1 MKKIILISLLAGIL
15 LFSCGKGD
23 KSGKIVLNYLD
34 SFADVDLMGK
44 VLHDQ
49 IKKYDKENPNI
60 KIKIEHVQWD
70 RMNQKVMTAI
80 AAESPHDVVL
90 LDRFVTASYAAKNAL
105 IPLGKYVKETGLKEK
120 DFWECCWKECIYNN
134 KMWAIPHHTDIRVL
148 YYNTEHFK
156 EAGLDPEKPPKTWK
170 QLLEYSKK
178 LTKRDEKGRLVQ
190 IGFIPGFSQGRWL
203 HIWAWG
209 NNGEFMQGNK
219 ITCNSPQIVG
229 ALEWMKKLNN
239 WYGRKAVQGAQQG
252 FGRGEFDPF
261 ICGKLSM
268 CINGDWNLGNIK
280 QYGPNLKFKI
290 AYPPVPQGKKPVS
303 WSGGYAFV
311 IPKGSKQE
319 EESWKLIKH
328 LTSYNIQ
335 LEYATNAFR
344 IPALK
349 KASKNKFFLSHPHY
363 KIFIA
368 LMKYSRYRPVTP
380 AAQYYWEQLKM
391 AVENTLLELK
401 TPKQALDDAANDT
414 QKYLDEYLK

>member
-1 MKKIILISLLAGIL
+1 
-15 LFSCGKGD
+15 
-23 KSGKIVLNYLD
+23 
-34 SFADVDLMGK
+34 
-44 VLHDQ
+44 
-49 IKKYDKENPNI
+49 
-60 KIKIEHVQWD
+60 
-70 RMNQKVMTAI
+70 
-80 AAESPHDVVL
+80 
-90 LDRFVTASYAAKNAL
+90 
-105 IPLGKYVKETGLKEK
+105 
-120 DFWECCWKECIYNN
+120 
-134 KMWAIPHHTDIRVL
+134 
-148 YYNTEHFK
+148 
-156 EAGLDPEKPPKTWK
+156 
-170 QLLEYSKK
+170 
-178 LTKRDEKGRLVQ
+178 
-190 IGFIPGFSQGRWL
+190 
-203 HIWAWG
+203 
-209 NNGEFMQGNK
+209 
-219 ITCNSPQIVG
+219 
-229 ALEWMKKLNN
+229 
-239 WYGRKAVQGAQQG
+239 
-252 FGRGEFDPF
+252 
-261 ICGKLSM
+261 M